1 MLNTATVVQNTRGC
15 SLTWLIVSLQ
25 TAIFNSIVQIQDNVS
40 MKHILVMQNAERGQ
54 EGQENL
60 VDRGRCLL
68 SAALRA
74 SAGLKTTGLV

>member
-1 MLNTATVVQNTRGC
+1 
-15 SLTWLIVSLQ
+15 
-25 TAIFNSIVQIQDNVS
+25 

-68 SAALRA
+68 SAGLRA

>member
-1 MLNTATVVQNTRGC
+1 
-15 SLTWLIVSLQ
+15 
-25 TAIFNSIVQIQDNVS
+25 